1 MKAMVYRS
9 DDPALQLVDRA
20 QPAPG
25 EGEVLVRVAV
35 SGINP
40 TDWKGRRNPYPGTPS
55 GVDLVPNQD
64 GAGTIVDVGAG
75 VDRARVGE
83 RVWLWEAAWQR
94 ADGTAQEFVAIPAD
108 HAVALPQNASFELGA
123 SLGIPAMTAHR
134 CLTVAEGGPEQL
146 SPGALSGRTVLVAGG
161 AGAVGHA
168 AIELAR
174 WAGAHVI
181 ATVSGKEK
189 ARLAR
194 AAGAHAVV
202 NYREAGAAG
211 AIRAAAPN
219 GVHIIVEVAPVENA
233 ELDTAVLAS
242 GGAVAAYAS
251 GAEPDISL
259 PVRALM
265 GRNIRWQFVLVYTMP
280 DDAKRL
286 AVAAICAALASDA
299 LHVGEETGLP
309 LHHFPLEETE
319 AAHDAVEA
327 GAIGKVLVSIGD

>member
-1 MKAMVYRS
+1 MKAIVYRS
-9 DDPALQLVDRA
+9 DDPALHLVDRA
-20 QPAPG
+20 QPTPA
-25 EGEVLVRVAV
+25 EGEVLVRMAF
-35 SGINP
+35 SGVNP
-40 TDWKGRRNPYPGTPS
+40 TDWKGRRHPYPGTPS

-64 GAGTIVDVGAG
+64 GAGTIVEVGSG
-75 VDRARVGE
+75 IDRARVGE

-94 ADGTAQEFVAIPAD
+94 TDGTGQEFVAIPAD
-108 HAVALPQNASFELGA
+108 HAAPLPENASFELGA

-134 CLTVAEGGPEQL
+134 CLTVAEGGPDQL

-174 WAGAHVI
+174 WAGAQVI
-181 ATVSGKEK
+181 ATVSGEEK

-202 NYREAGAAG
+202 NYRQAGAVD

-219 GVHIIVEVAPVENA
+219 GVDRIVEVAPVANS

-242 GGAVAAYAS
+242 GGCVAAYAS
-251 GAEPDISL
+251 GAEPNVSL
-259 PVRALM
+259 PVRQLM

-280 DDAKRL
+280 DDAKRR
-286 AVAAICAALASDA
+286 AVAAICAALAGAA
-299 LHVGEETGLP
+299 LHVGEEFGLP
-309 LHHFPLEETE
+309 LRHFALEETE

-327 GAIGKVLVSIGD
+327 GAIGKVLVSIGG